1 MQICGPSNTHV
12 ISLIRPLLSP
22 FPHALCQIMRMA
34 ACPIGQ
40 SDRVLVLYDHIR
52 AWHDGLSCEETERS
66 AVYHPPTARM
76 QNHRPHTDSFIIY
89 WSCWPWECY
98 EPFMLFTCY
107 LKHYPE
113 WLYGLQNGGNP
124 GMGLIMCLTLSMYLS
139 WWKLGTKSFLLWNGR
154 YFLKNVTVILFHA
167 IQWPGAVMLH

>member
-1 MQICGPSNTHV
+1 MIWKSYETTDILFKTLGWFLVAPIFLVKSTSKSRMQICGPSNTHV

-40 SDRVLVLYDHIR
+40 SDRVLVLYNHIR

-113 WLYGLQNGGNP
+113 WLF
-124 GMGLIMCLTLSMYLS
+124 MVFRMEE
-139 WWKLGTKSFLLWNGR
+139 
-154 YFLKNVTVILFHA
+154 
-167 IQWPGAVMLH
+167 IQVWD